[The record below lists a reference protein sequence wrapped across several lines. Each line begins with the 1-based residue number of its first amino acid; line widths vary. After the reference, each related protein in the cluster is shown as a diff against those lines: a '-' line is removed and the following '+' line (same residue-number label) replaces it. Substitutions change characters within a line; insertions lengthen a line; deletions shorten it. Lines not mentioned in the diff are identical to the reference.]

1 MTRQIYSVD
10 TIDLTASGDK
20 VRVAVQGRVNTSGW
34 SNIRLVP
41 AKEHADPDTI
51 GLDLVGDEPGDVMV
65 NDVVTPVDAATEVSP
80 EGRKGVVVYSANDSV
95 QQRF

>member
-10 TIDLTASGDK
+10 TIDLTASGDE

-41 AKEHADPDTI
+41 AKEHADPFNELK
-51 GLDLVGDEPGDVMV
+51 LDVLIAGPRGQEWRVPAFWSGG
-65 NDVVTPVDAATEVSP
+65 
-80 EGRKGVVVYSANDSV
+80 GRPAIS
-95 QQRF
+95 RFG